1 MKKSSKRLIAGAVVL
16 LVASG
21 IVFKLV
27 SGNDEEPQYETRPT
41 VSVQTPSTGN
51 ITLYTDLTGTVEPAA
66 KAAVMPK
73 ISGEILEV
81 NFQAG
86 DTVQAG
92 QVLCKIDSDTLKT
105 LELQMQSASVA
116 ADTAARELARLQ
128 PLYAQGFVSQQQ
140 FQQAQDS
147 ATSARLA
154 YETAKTQ
161 YDLQVEYTTVTAPI
175 GGVIESR
182 GVELHDHVSPS
193 SQICVISGSDQLQV
207 KFGVTEKVMKNM
219 SVGEGVTIEKNGSS
233 YEGSVTEIGAMV
245 NASTGLYDAKAAISQ
260 GTGLTNGAKVK
271 LTVVMD
277 RAENV
282 MTVPVDAV
290 NYDNGQAFVYCYE
303 DGTAKKTMV
312 ESGIY
317 DGDTMEIKSGLTA
330 DSQVITSWS
339 NELVDGQQVLLDNG
353 QTEETETSTQEA
365 AAPETAASESEKA
378 GE

>member
-16 LVASG
+16 LVAAG
-21 IVFKLV
+21 FVFKLV
-27 SGNDEEPQYETRPT
+27 SGKEEAPQYETRPT
-41 VSVQTPSTGN
+41 VAIQTPVTGD
-51 ITLYTDLTGTVEPAA
+51 ITLYTELTGTVEPVSRAV
-66 KAAVMPK
+66 VMPK

-92 QVLCKIDSDTLKT
+92 QVLCKIDSDALRTM
-105 LELQMQSASVA
+105 ELQMQSASVA

-128 PLYAQGFVSQQQ
+128 PLFDGGFVSQQQ
-140 FQQAQDS
+140 FQQAQDA

-161 YDLQVEYTTVTAPI
+161 YDLQMEYTTVTAPI

-182 GVELHDHVSPS
+182 GIELHDHVSPS
-193 SQICVISGSDQLQV
+193 APICVISGGDQLQV
-207 KFGVTEKVMKNM
+207 NFGVTEKVMKNM
-219 SVGEGVTIEKNGSS
+219 NVGDALTVEKNGST
-233 YEGSVTEIGAMV
+233 YEGNLTEIGAMV
-245 NASTGLYDAKAAISQ
+245 NASGLYDAKAAVSQ
-260 GTGLTNGAKVK
+260 GASLTNGAKVK

-277 RAENV
+277 RAEGA

-290 NYDNGQAFVYCYE
+290 NYDNGNAFVYCYE

-312 ESGIY
+312 EAGIY
-317 DGDTMEIKSGLTA
+317 DSQNMEIISGLEA
-330 DSQVITSWS
+330 DSQVIVTWS
-339 NELVDGQQVLLDNG
+339 NELVDGQQVLLDDG
-353 QTEETETSTQEA
+353 QKEESSEGNADQETSA
-365 AAPETAASESEKA
+365 AESEKA

>member
-16 LVASG
+16 LVAAG
-21 IVFKLV
+21 FVFKLV
-27 SGNDEEPQYETRPT
+27 SGKEEAPQYETRPT
-41 VSVQTPSTGN
+41 VAVQTPVTGD
-51 ITLYTDLTGTVEPAA
+51 ITLYTELTGTVEPVSRAS
-66 KAAVMPK
+66 VMPK

-92 QVLCKIDSDTLKT
+92 QVLCKIDSDALRTM
-105 LELQMQSASVA
+105 ELQMQSASVA

-128 PLYAQGFVSQQQ
+128 PLFDGGFVSQQQ
-140 FQQAQDS
+140 FQQAQDA

-161 YDLQVEYTTVTAPI
+161 YDLQMEYTTVTAPI

-182 GVELHDHVSPS
+182 GIELHDHVSPS
-193 SQICVISGSDQLQV
+193 APICVISGGDQLQV
-207 KFGVTEKVMKNM
+207 NFGVTEKVMKNM
-219 SVGEGVTIEKNGSS
+219 NVGDALTVEKNGST
-233 YEGSVTEIGAMV
+233 YEGNLTEIGAMV
-245 NASTGLYDAKAAISQ
+245 NASGLYDAKAAVSQ
-260 GTGLTNGAKVK
+260 GASLTNGAKVK

-277 RAENV
+277 RAEGA

-290 NYDNGQAFVYCYE
+290 NYDNGNAFVYCYE

-312 ESGIY
+312 EAGIY
-317 DGDTMEIKSGLTA
+317 DSQNMEIISGLEA
-330 DSQVITSWS
+330 DSQVIVTWS
-339 NELVDGQQVLLDNG
+339 NELVDGQQVLLDDG
-353 QTEETETSTQEA
+353 QKEESSEGNADQETSA
-365 AAPETAASESEKA
+365 AESEKA

>member
-16 LVASG
+16 LVAAG
-21 IVFKLV
+21 FVFKLV
-27 SGNDEEPQYETRPT
+27 SGKEEAPQYETRPT
-41 VSVQTPSTGN
+41 VAVQTPVTGD
-51 ITLYTDLTGTVEPAA
+51 ITLYTELTGTVEPVSRAS
-66 KAAVMPK
+66 VMPK

-92 QVLCKIDSDTLKT
+92 QVLCKIDSDALRTM
-105 LELQMQSASVA
+105 ELQMQSASVA

-128 PLYAQGFVSQQQ
+128 PLFDGGFVSQQQ
-140 FQQAQDS
+140 FQQAQDA

-161 YDLQVEYTTVTAPI
+161 YDLQMEYTTVTAPI

-182 GVELHDHVSPS
+182 GIELHDHVSPS
-193 SQICVISGSDQLQV
+193 APICVISGGDQLQV
-207 KFGVTEKVMKNM
+207 NFGVTEKVMKNM
-219 SVGEGVTIEKNGSS
+219 TVGDALTVEKNGST
-233 YEGSVTEIGAMV
+233 YEGNLTEIGAMV
-245 NASTGLYDAKAAISQ
+245 NASGLYDAKAAVSQ
-260 GTGLTNGAKVK
+260 GASLTNGAKVK

-277 RAENV
+277 RAEGA

-290 NYDNGQAFVYCYE
+290 NYDNGNAFVYCYE

-312 ESGIY
+312 EAGIY
-317 DGDTMEIKSGLTA
+317 DSQNMEIISGLEA
-330 DSQVITSWS
+330 DSQVIVTWS
-339 NELVDGQQVLLDNG
+339 NELVDGQQVLLDDG
-353 QTEETETSTQEA
+353 QKEESSEGNADQETSA
-365 AAPETAASESEKA
+365 AESEKA

>member
-16 LVASG
+16 LVAAG
-21 IVFKLV
+21 FVFKLV
-27 SGNDEEPQYETRPT
+27 SGKEEAPQYETRPT
-41 VSVQTPSTGN
+41 VAVQTPVTGD
-51 ITLYTDLTGTVEPAA
+51 ITLYTELTGTVEPVSRAS
-66 KAAVMPK
+66 VMPK

-92 QVLCKIDSDTLKT
+92 QVLCKIDSDALRTM
-105 LELQMQSASVA
+105 ELQMQSASVA

-128 PLYAQGFVSQQQ
+128 PLFDGGFVSQQQ
-140 FQQAQDS
+140 FQQAQDA

-161 YDLQVEYTTVTAPI
+161 YDLQMEYTTVTAPI

-182 GVELHDHVSPS
+182 GIELHDHVSPS
-193 SQICVISGSDQLQV
+193 APICVISGGDQLQV
-207 KFGVTEKVMKNM
+207 NFGVTEKVMKNM
-219 SVGEGVTIEKNGSS
+219 NVGDALTVEKNGST
-233 YEGSVTEIGAMV
+233 YEGNLTEIGAMV
-245 NASTGLYDAKAAISQ
+245 NASGLYDAKAAVSQ
-260 GTGLTNGAKVK
+260 GASLTNGAKVK

-277 RAENV
+277 RAEGA

-290 NYDNGQAFVYCYE
+290 NYDNGNAFVYCYE

-312 ESGIY
+312 EAGIY
-317 DGDTMEIKSGLTA
+317 DSQNMEIISGLEA
-330 DSQVITSWS
+330 DSQVIVTWS
-339 NELVDGQQVLLDNG
+339 NELVDGQQVLLDDG
-353 QTEETETSTQEA
+353 QKEESSEGNADKETSA
-365 AAPETAASESEKA
+365 AESEKA

>member
-16 LVASG
+16 LVAAG
-21 IVFKLV
+21 FVFKLV
-27 SGNDEEPQYETRPT
+27 SGKEEAPQYETRPT
-41 VSVQTPSTGN
+41 VAVQTPVTGD
-51 ITLYTDLTGTVEPAA
+51 ITLYTELTGTVEPVSRAS
-66 KAAVMPK
+66 VMPK

-92 QVLCKIDSDTLKT
+92 QVLCKIDSDALRTM
-105 LELQMQSASVA
+105 ELQMQSASVA

-128 PLYAQGFVSQQQ
+128 PLFDGGFVSQQQ
-140 FQQAQDS
+140 FQQAQDA

-161 YDLQVEYTTVTAPI
+161 YDLQMEYTTVTAPI

-182 GVELHDHVSPS
+182 GIELHDHVSPS
-193 SQICVISGSDQLQV
+193 APICVISGGDQLQV
-207 KFGVTEKVMKNM
+207 NFGVTEKVMKNM
-219 SVGEGVTIEKNGSS
+219 NVGDALTVEKNGST
-233 YEGSVTEIGAMV
+233 YEGNLTEIGAMV
-245 NASTGLYDAKAAISQ
+245 NASGLYDAKAAVSQ
-260 GTGLTNGAKVK
+260 GASLTNGAKVK

-277 RAENV
+277 RAEGA

-290 NYDNGQAFVYCYE
+290 NYDNGNAFVYCYE

-312 ESGIY
+312 EAGIY
-317 DGDTMEIKSGLTA
+317 DSQNMEIISGLEA
-330 DSQVITSWS
+330 DSQVIVTWS
-339 NELVDGQQVLLDNG
+339 NELVDGQQVLLDDG
-353 QTEETETSTQEA
+353 QKEESSQGNADQETSA
-365 AAPETAASESEKA
+365 AESEKA

>member
-16 LVASG
+16 LVAAG

-219 SVGEGVTIEKNGSS
+219 SVGEGVTLSLIH
-233 YEGSVTEIGAMV
+233 I
-245 NASTGLYDAKAAISQ
+245 
-260 GTGLTNGAKVK
+260 
-271 LTVVMD
+271 
-277 RAENV
+277 
-282 MTVPVDAV
+282 
-290 NYDNGQAFVYCYE
+290 
-303 DGTAKKTMV
+303 
-312 ESGIY
+312 
-317 DGDTMEIKSGLTA
+317 
-330 DSQVITSWS
+330 
-339 NELVDGQQVLLDNG
+339 
-353 QTEETETSTQEA
+353 
-365 AAPETAASESEKA
+365 
-378 GE
+378 

>member
-16 LVASG
+16 LVAAG
-21 IVFKLV
+21 FVFKLV
-27 SGNDEEPQYETRPT
+27 SGKEEAPQYETRPT
-41 VSVQTPSTGN
+41 VAVQTPVTGD
-51 ITLYTDLTGTVEPAA
+51 ITLYTELTGTVEPVSRAS
-66 KAAVMPK
+66 VMPK

-92 QVLCKIDSDTLKT
+92 QVLCKIDSDALRTM
-105 LELQMQSASVA
+105 ELQMQSASVA

-128 PLYAQGFVSQQQ
+128 PLFAGGFVSPQQ
-140 FQQAQDS
+140 FQQAQDA

-161 YDLQVEYTTVTAPI
+161 YDLQMEYTTVTAPS

-182 GVELHDHVSPS
+182 GIELHDHVSPS
-193 SQICVISGSDQLQV
+193 APICVISGGDQLQV
-207 KFGVTEKVMKNM
+207 NFGVTEKVMKNM
-219 SVGEGVTIEKNGSS
+219 NVGDALTVEKNGST
-233 YEGSVTEIGAMV
+233 YEGNLTEIGAMV
-245 NASTGLYDAKAAISQ
+245 NASGLYDAKAAVSQ
-260 GTGLTNGAKVK
+260 GASLTNGAKVK

-277 RAENV
+277 RAEGA

-290 NYDNGQAFVYCYE
+290 NYDNGNAFVYCYE

-312 ESGIY
+312 EAGIY
-317 DGDTMEIKSGLTA
+317 DSQNMEIISGLEA
-330 DSQVITSWS
+330 DSQVIVTWS
-339 NELVDGQQVLLDNG
+339 NELVDGQQVLLDDG
-353 QTEETETSTQEA
+353 QKEESSEGNADQETSA
-365 AAPETAASESEKA
+365 AESEKA

>member
-16 LVASG
+16 LVAAG
-21 IVFKLV
+21 FVFKLV
-27 SGNDEEPQYETRPT
+27 SGKEEAPQYETRPT
-41 VSVQTPSTGN
+41 VAVQTPVTGD
-51 ITLYTDLTGTVEPAA
+51 ITLYTELTGTVEPVSRAS
-66 KAAVMPK
+66 VMPK

-92 QVLCKIDSDTLKT
+92 QVLCKIDSDALRTM
-105 LELQMQSASVA
+105 ELQMQSASVA

-128 PLYAQGFVSQQQ
+128 PLFDGGFVSQQQ
-140 FQQAQDS
+140 FQQAQDA

-161 YDLQVEYTTVTAPI
+161 YDLQMEYTTVTAPI

-182 GVELHDHVSPS
+182 GIELHDHVSPS
-193 SQICVISGSDQLQV
+193 APICVISGGDQLQV
-207 KFGVTEKVMKNM
+207 NFGVTEKVMKNM
-219 SVGEGVTIEKNGSS
+219 NVGDALTVEKNGST
-233 YEGSVTEIGAMV
+233 YEGNLTEIGAMV
-245 NASTGLYDAKAAISQ
+245 NASGLYDAKAAVSQ
-260 GTGLTNGAKVK
+260 GASLTNGAKVK

-277 RAENV
+277 RAEGA

-290 NYDNGQAFVYCYE
+290 NYDNGNAFVYCYE

-312 ESGIY
+312 EAGIY
-317 DGDTMEIKSGLTA
+317 DSQNMQIISGLEA
-330 DSQVITSWS
+330 DSQVIVTWS
-339 NELVDGQQVLLDNG
+339 NELVDGQQVLLDDG
-353 QTEETETSTQEA
+353 QKEESSEGNADQETSA
-365 AAPETAASESEKA
+365 AESEKA

>member
-16 LVASG
+16 LVAAG
-21 IVFKLV
+21 FVFKLV
-27 SGNDEEPQYETRPT
+27 SGKEEAPQYETRPT
-41 VSVQTPSTGN
+41 VAVQTPVTGD
-51 ITLYTDLTGTVEPAA
+51 ITLYTELTGTVEPVSRAS
-66 KAAVMPK
+66 VMPK

-92 QVLCKIDSDTLKT
+92 QVLCKIDSDALRTM
-105 LELQMQSASVA
+105 ELQMQSASVA

-128 PLYAQGFVSQQQ
+128 PLFDGGFVSQQQ
-140 FQQAQDS
+140 FQQAQDA

-161 YDLQVEYTTVTAPI
+161 YDLQMEYTTVTAPI

-182 GVELHDHVSPS
+182 GIELHDHVSPS
-193 SQICVISGSDQLQV
+193 APICVISGGDQLQV
-207 KFGVTEKVMKNM
+207 NFGVTEKVMKNM
-219 SVGEGVTIEKNGSS
+219 NVGDALTVEKNGST
-233 YEGSVTEIGAMV
+233 YEGNLTEIGAMV
-245 NASTGLYDAKAAISQ
+245 NASGLYDAKAAVSQ
-260 GTGLTNGAKVK
+260 GASLTNGAKVK

-277 RAENV
+277 CAEGA

-290 NYDNGQAFVYCYE
+290 NYDNGNAFVYCYE

-312 ESGIY
+312 EAGIY
-317 DGDTMEIKSGLTA
+317 DSQNMEIISGLEA
-330 DSQVITSWS
+330 DSQVIVTWS
-339 NELVDGQQVLLDNG
+339 NELVDGQQVLLDDG
-353 QTEETETSTQEA
+353 QKEESSEGNADQETSA
-365 AAPETAASESEKA
+365 AESEKA

>member
-16 LVASG
+16 LVAAG
-21 IVFKLV
+21 FVFKLV
-27 SGNDEEPQYETRPT
+27 SGKEEAPQYETRPT
-41 VSVQTPSTGN
+41 VAVQTPVTGD
-51 ITLYTDLTGTVEPAA
+51 ITLYTELTGTVEPVSRAS
-66 KAAVMPK
+66 VMPK

-92 QVLCKIDSDTLKT
+92 QVLCKIDSDALRTM
-105 LELQMQSASVA
+105 ELQMQSASVA

-128 PLYAQGFVSQQQ
+128 PLFDGGFVSQQQ
-140 FQQAQDS
+140 FQQAQDA

-161 YDLQVEYTTVTAPI
+161 YDLQMEYTTVTAPI

-182 GVELHDHVSPS
+182 GIELHDHVSPS
-193 SQICVISGSDQLQV
+193 ALICVISGGDQLQV
-207 KFGVTEKVMKNM
+207 NFGVTEKVMKNM
-219 SVGEGVTIEKNGSS
+219 NVGDALTVEKNGST
-233 YEGSVTEIGAMV
+233 YEGNLTEIGAMV
-245 NASTGLYDAKAAISQ
+245 NASGLYDAKAAVSQ
-260 GTGLTNGAKVK
+260 GASLTNGAKVK

-277 RAENV
+277 RAEGA

-290 NYDNGQAFVYCYE
+290 NYDNGNAFVYCYE

-312 ESGIY
+312 EAGIY
-317 DGDTMEIKSGLTA
+317 DSQNMEIISGLEA
-330 DSQVITSWS
+330 DSQVIVTWS
-339 NELVDGQQVLLDNG
+339 NELVDGQQVLLDDG
-353 QTEETETSTQEA
+353 QKEESSEGNADQETSA
-365 AAPETAASESEKA
+365 AESEKA

>member
-16 LVASG
+16 LVAAG
-21 IVFKLV
+21 FVFKLV
-27 SGNDEEPQYETRPT
+27 SGKEEAPQYETRPT
-41 VSVQTPSTGN
+41 VAVQTPVTGD
-51 ITLYTDLTGTVEPAA
+51 ITLYTELTGTVEPVSRAS
-66 KAAVMPK
+66 VMPK

-92 QVLCKIDSDTLKT
+92 QVLCKIDSDALRTM
-105 LELQMQSASVA
+105 ELQMQSASVA

-128 PLYAQGFVSQQQ
+128 PLFDGGFVSQQQ
-140 FQQAQDS
+140 FQQAQDA

-161 YDLQVEYTTVTAPI
+161 YDLQMEYTTVTAPI

-182 GVELHDHVSPS
+182 GIELHDHVSPS
-193 SQICVISGSDQLQV
+193 APICVISGGDQLQV
-207 KFGVTEKVMKNM
+207 NFGVTEKVMKNM
-219 SVGEGVTIEKNGSS
+219 NVGDALTVEKNGST
-233 YEGSVTEIGAMV
+233 YEGNLTEIGAMV
-245 NASTGLYDAKAAISQ
+245 NASGLYDAKAAVSQ
-260 GTGLTNGAKVK
+260 GASFTNGAKVK

-277 RAENV
+277 RAEGA

-290 NYDNGQAFVYCYE
+290 NYDNGNAFVYCYE

-312 ESGIY
+312 EAGIY
-317 DGDTMEIKSGLTA
+317 DSQNMEIISGLEA
-330 DSQVITSWS
+330 DSQVIVTWS
-339 NELVDGQQVLLDNG
+339 NELVDGQQVLLDDG
-353 QTEETETSTQEA
+353 QKEESSEGNADQETSA
-365 AAPETAASESEKA
+365 AESEKA

>member
-16 LVASG
+16 LVAAG
-21 IVFKLV
+21 FVFKLV
-27 SGNDEEPQYETRPT
+27 SGKEEAPQYETRPT
-41 VSVQTPSTGN
+41 VAVQTPVTGD
-51 ITLYTDLTGTVEPAA
+51 ITLYTELTGTVEPVSRAS
-66 KAAVMPK
+66 VMPK

-92 QVLCKIDSDTLKT
+92 QVLCKIDSDALRTM
-105 LELQMQSASVA
+105 ELQMQSASVA

-128 PLYAQGFVSQQQ
+128 PLFDGGFVSQQQ
-140 FQQAQDS
+140 FQQAQDA

-161 YDLQVEYTTVTAPI
+161 YDLQMEYTTVTAPI

-182 GVELHDHVSPS
+182 GIELHDHVSPS
-193 SQICVISGSDQLQV
+193 APICVISGGDQLQV
-207 KFGVTEKVMKNM
+207 NFGVTEKVMKNM
-219 SVGEGVTIEKNGSS
+219 NVGDALTVEKNGST
-233 YEGSVTEIGAMV
+233 YEGNLTEIGAMV
-245 NASTGLYDAKAAISQ
+245 NASGLYDAKAAVSQ
-260 GTGLTNGAKVK
+260 GASLTNGAKVK

-277 RAENV
+277 RAEDA

-290 NYDNGQAFVYCYE
+290 NYDNGNAFVYCYE

-312 ESGIY
+312 EAGIY
-317 DGDTMEIKSGLTA
+317 DSQNMEIISGLEA
-330 DSQVITSWS
+330 DSQVIVTWS
-339 NELVDGQQVLLDNG
+339 NELVDGQQVLLDDG
-353 QTEETETSTQEA
+353 QKEESSEGNADQETSA
-365 AAPETAASESEKA
+365 AESEKA

>member
-16 LVASG
+16 LVAAVF
-21 IVFKLV
+21 VFKLV
-27 SGNDEEPQYETRPT
+27 SGKEEAPQYETRPT
-41 VSVQTPSTGN
+41 VAVQTPVTGD
-51 ITLYTDLTGTVEPAA
+51 ITLYTELTGTVEPVSRAS
-66 KAAVMPK
+66 VMPK

-92 QVLCKIDSDTLKT
+92 QVLCKIDSDALRTM
-105 LELQMQSASVA
+105 ELQMQSASVA

-128 PLYAQGFVSQQQ
+128 PLFDGGFVSQQQ
-140 FQQAQDS
+140 FQQAQDA

-161 YDLQVEYTTVTAPI
+161 YDLQMEYTTVTAPI

-182 GVELHDHVSPS
+182 GIELHDHVSPS
-193 SQICVISGSDQLQV
+193 APICVISGGDQLQV
-207 KFGVTEKVMKNM
+207 NFGVTEKVMKNM
-219 SVGEGVTIEKNGSS
+219 NVGDDLTVEKNGST
-233 YEGSVTEIGAMV
+233 YEGNLTEIGAMV
-245 NASTGLYDAKAAISQ
+245 NASGLYDAKAAVSQ
-260 GTGLTNGAKVK
+260 GASLTNGAKVK

-277 RAENV
+277 RAEGA

-290 NYDNGQAFVYCYE
+290 NYDNGNAFVYCYE

-312 ESGIY
+312 EAGIY
-317 DGDTMEIKSGLTA
+317 DSQNMEIISGLEA
-330 DSQVITSWS
+330 DSQVIVTWS
-339 NELVDGQQVLLDNG
+339 NELVDGQQVLLDDG
-353 QTEETETSTQEA
+353 QKEESSEGNADQETSA
-365 AAPETAASESEKA
+365 AESEKA

>member
-16 LVASG
+16 LVAAG
-21 IVFKLV
+21 FVFKLV
-27 SGNDEEPQYETRPT
+27 SGKEEAPQYETRPT
-41 VSVQTPSTGN
+41 VAVQTPVTGD
-51 ITLYTDLTGTVEPAA
+51 ITLYTELTGTVEPVSRAS
-66 KAAVMPK
+66 VMPK

-92 QVLCKIDSDTLKT
+92 QVLCKIDSDALRTM
-105 LELQMQSASVA
+105 ELQMQSASVA

-128 PLYAQGFVSQQQ
+128 PLFDGGFVSQQQ
-140 FQQAQDS
+140 FQQAQDA

-161 YDLQVEYTTVTAPI
+161 YDLQMEYTTVTAPI

-182 GVELHDHVSPS
+182 GIELHDHVSPS
-193 SQICVISGSDQLQV
+193 APICVISGGDQRQL

-219 SVGEGVTIEKNGSS
+219 NVGDALTVEKNGST
-233 YEGSVTEIGAMV
+233 YEGNLTEIGAMV
-245 NASTGLYDAKAAISQ
+245 NASGLYDAKAAVSQ
-260 GTGLTNGAKVK
+260 GASLTNGAKVK

-277 RAENV
+277 RAEGA

-290 NYDNGQAFVYCYE
+290 NYDNGNAFVYCYE

-312 ESGIY
+312 EAGIY
-317 DGDTMEIKSGLTA
+317 DSQNMEIISGLEA
-330 DSQVITSWS
+330 DSQVIVTWS
-339 NELVDGQQVLLDNG
+339 NELVDGQQVLLDDG
-353 QTEETETSTQEA
+353 QKEESSEGNADQETSA
-365 AAPETAASESEKA
+365 AESEKA

>member
-16 LVASG
+16 LVAAG
-21 IVFKLV
+21 FVFKLV
-27 SGNDEEPQYETRPT
+27 SGKEEAPQYETRPT
-41 VSVQTPSTGN
+41 VAVQTPVTGD
-51 ITLYTDLTGTVEPAA
+51 ITLYTELTGTVEPVSRAS
-66 KAAVMPK
+66 VMPK

-92 QVLCKIDSDTLKT
+92 QVLCKIDSDALRTM
-105 LELQMQSASVA
+105 ELQMQSASVA

-128 PLYAQGFVSQQQ
+128 PLFDGGFVSQQQ
-140 FQQAQDS
+140 FQQAQDA

-161 YDLQVEYTTVTAPI
+161 YDLQMEYTTVTAPI

-182 GVELHDHVSPS
+182 GIELHDHVSPS
-193 SQICVISGSDQLQV
+193 APICVISGGDQLQV
-207 KFGVTEKVMKNM
+207 NFGVTEKVMKNM
-219 SVGEGVTIEKNGSS
+219 NVGDALTVEKNGST
-233 YEGSVTEIGAMV
+233 YEGNLTEIGAMV
-245 NASTGLYDAKAAISQ
+245 NASGLYDAKAAVSQ
-260 GTGLTNGAKVK
+260 GASLTNGAKVK

-277 RAENV
+277 RAEGA

-290 NYDNGQAFVYCYE
+290 NYDNGNAFVYCYE

-312 ESGIY
+312 EAGIY
-317 DGDTMEIKSGLTA
+317 DSQNMEIISGLEA
-330 DSQVITSWS
+330 DSQVIVTWS
-339 NELVDGQQVLLDNG
+339 NELVDGQQVLLDDG
-353 QTEETETSTQEA
+353 QKEESSEGNADQETPA
-365 AAPETAASESEKA
+365 AESEKA

>member
-16 LVASG
+16 LVAG
-21 IVFKLV
+21 GFVFKLV
-27 SGNDEEPQYETRPT
+27 SGKEEAPQYETRPT
-41 VSVQTPSTGN
+41 VAVQTPVTGD
-51 ITLYTDLTGTVEPAA
+51 ITLYTELTGTVEPVSRAS
-66 KAAVMPK
+66 VMPK

-92 QVLCKIDSDTLKT
+92 QVLCKIDSDALRTM
-105 LELQMQSASVA
+105 ELQMQSASVA

-128 PLYAQGFVSQQQ
+128 PLFDGGFVSQQQ
-140 FQQAQDS
+140 FQQAQDA

-161 YDLQVEYTTVTAPI
+161 YDLQMEYTTVTAPI

-182 GVELHDHVSPS
+182 GIELHDHVSPS
-193 SQICVISGSDQLQV
+193 APICVISGGDQLQV
-207 KFGVTEKVMKNM
+207 NFGVTEKVMKNM
-219 SVGEGVTIEKNGSS
+219 NVGDALTVEKNGST
-233 YEGSVTEIGAMV
+233 YEGNLTEIGAMV
-245 NASTGLYDAKAAISQ
+245 NASGLYDAKAAVSQ
-260 GTGLTNGAKVK
+260 GASLTNGAKVK

-277 RAENV
+277 RAEGA

-290 NYDNGQAFVYCYE
+290 NYDNGNAFVYCYE

-312 ESGIY
+312 EAGIY
-317 DGDTMEIKSGLTA
+317 DSQNMEIISGLEA
-330 DSQVITSWS
+330 DSQVIVTWS
-339 NELVDGQQVLLDNG
+339 NELVDGQQVLLDDG
-353 QTEETETSTQEA
+353 QKEESSEGNADQETSA
-365 AAPETAASESEKA
+365 AESEKA

>member
-16 LVASG
+16 LVAAG
-21 IVFKLV
+21 FVFKLV
-27 SGNDEEPQYETRPT
+27 SGKEEAPQYETRPT
-41 VSVQTPSTGN
+41 VAVQTPVTGD
-51 ITLYTDLTGTVEPAA
+51 ITLYTELTGTVEPVSRAS
-66 KAAVMPK
+66 VMPK

-92 QVLCKIDSDTLKT
+92 QVLCKIDSDALRTM
-105 LELQMQSASVA
+105 ELQMQSASVA

-128 PLYAQGFVSQQQ
+128 PLFDGGFVSQQQ
-140 FQQAQDS
+140 LQQAQDA

-161 YDLQVEYTTVTAPI
+161 YDLQMEYTTVTAPI

-182 GVELHDHVSPS
+182 GIELHDHVSPS
-193 SQICVISGSDQLQV
+193 APICVISGGDQLQV
-207 KFGVTEKVMKNM
+207 NFGVTEKVMKNM
-219 SVGEGVTIEKNGSS
+219 NVGDALTVEKNGST
-233 YEGSVTEIGAMV
+233 YEGNLTEIGAMV
-245 NASTGLYDAKAAISQ
+245 NASGLYDAKAAVSQ
-260 GTGLTNGAKVK
+260 GASLTNGAKVK

-277 RAENV
+277 RAEGA

-290 NYDNGQAFVYCYE
+290 NYDNGNAFVYCYE

-312 ESGIY
+312 EAGIY
-317 DGDTMEIKSGLTA
+317 DSQNMEIISGLEA
-330 DSQVITSWS
+330 DSQVIVTWS
-339 NELVDGQQVLLDNG
+339 NELVDGQQVLLDDG
-353 QTEETETSTQEA
+353 QKEESSEGNADQETSA
-365 AAPETAASESEKA
+365 AESEKA

>member
-16 LVASG
+16 LVAAG
-21 IVFKLV
+21 FVFKLV
-27 SGNDEEPQYETRPT
+27 SGKEEAPQYETRPT
-41 VSVQTPSTGN
+41 VAVQTPVTGD
-51 ITLYTDLTGTVEPAA
+51 ITLYTELTGTVEPVSRAS
-66 KAAVMPK
+66 VMPK

-92 QVLCKIDSDTLKT
+92 QVLCKIDSDALRTM
-105 LELQMQSASVA
+105 ELQMQSASVA

-128 PLYAQGFVSQQQ
+128 PLFDGGFVSQQQ
-140 FQQAQDS
+140 FQQAQDA

-161 YDLQVEYTTVTAPI
+161 YDLQMEYTTVTAPI

-182 GVELHDHVSPS
+182 GIELHDHVSPS
-193 SQICVISGSDQLQV
+193 APICVISGGDQLQV
-207 KFGVTEKVMKNM
+207 NFGVTEKVMKNM
-219 SVGEGVTIEKNGSS
+219 NVGDALTVEKNGST
-233 YEGSVTEIGAMV
+233 YEGNLTEIGAMV
-245 NASTGLYDAKAAISQ
+245 NASGLYDAKAAVSQ
-260 GTGLTNGAKVK
+260 GASLTNGAKVK

-277 RAENV
+277 RAEGA

-290 NYDNGQAFVYCYE
+290 NYDNGNAFVYCYE

-312 ESGIY
+312 EAGIY
-317 DGDTMEIKSGLTA
+317 DSQNMEIISGLEA
-330 DSQVITSWS
+330 DSQVIVTWS
-339 NELVDGQQVLLDNG
+339 NELVDGQQVLVDDG
-353 QTEETETSTQEA
+353 QKEESSEGNADQETSA
-365 AAPETAASESEKA
+365 AESEKA

>member
-16 LVASG
+16 LVAAG
-21 IVFKLV
+21 FVFKLV
-27 SGNDEEPQYETRPT
+27 SGKEEAPQYETRPT
-41 VSVQTPSTGN
+41 VAVQTPVTGD
-51 ITLYTDLTGTVEPAA
+51 ITLYTELTGTVEPVSRAS
-66 KAAVMPK
+66 VMPK

-92 QVLCKIDSDTLKT
+92 QVLCKIDSDALRTM
-105 LELQMQSASVA
+105 ELQMQSASVA

-128 PLYAQGFVSQQQ
+128 PLFDGGFVSQQQ
-140 FQQAQDS
+140 FQQAQDA

-161 YDLQVEYTTVTAPI
+161 YDLQMEYTTVTAPI

-182 GVELHDHVSPS
+182 GIELHDHVSPS
-193 SQICVISGSDQLQV
+193 APICVISGGDQLQV
-207 KFGVTEKVMKNM
+207 NFGITEKVMKNM
-219 SVGEGVTIEKNGSS
+219 NVGDALTVEKNGST
-233 YEGSVTEIGAMV
+233 YEGNLTEIGAMV
-245 NASTGLYDAKAAISQ
+245 NASGLYDAKAAVSQ
-260 GTGLTNGAKVK
+260 GASLTNGAKVK

-277 RAENV
+277 RAEGA

-290 NYDNGQAFVYCYE
+290 NYDNGNAFVYCYE

-312 ESGIY
+312 EAGIY
-317 DGDTMEIKSGLTA
+317 DSQNMEIISGLEA
-330 DSQVITSWS
+330 DSQVIVTWS
-339 NELVDGQQVLLDNG
+339 NELVDGQQVLLDDG
-353 QTEETETSTQEA
+353 QKEESSEGNADQETSA
-365 AAPETAASESEKA
+365 AESEKA

>member
-16 LVASG
+16 LVAAG
-21 IVFKLV
+21 FVFKLV
-27 SGNDEEPQYETRPT
+27 SGKEEAPQYETRPT
-41 VSVQTPSTGN
+41 VAVQTPVTGD
-51 ITLYTDLTGTVEPAA
+51 ITLYTELTGTVEPVSRAY
-66 KAAVMPK
+66 VMPK

-92 QVLCKIDSDTLKT
+92 QVLCKIDSDASRTM
-105 LELQMQSASVA
+105 ELQMQSASVA

-128 PLYAQGFVSQQQ
+128 PLFDGGFVSQQQ
-140 FQQAQDS
+140 FQQAQDA

-161 YDLQVEYTTVTAPI
+161 YDLQMEYTTVTAPI

-182 GVELHDHVSPS
+182 GIELHDHVSPS
-193 SQICVISGSDQLQV
+193 APICVISGGDQLQV
-207 KFGVTEKVMKNM
+207 NFGVTEKVMKNM
-219 SVGEGVTIEKNGSS
+219 NVGDALTVEKNGST
-233 YEGSVTEIGAMV
+233 YEGNLTEIGAMV
-245 NASTGLYDAKAAISQ
+245 NASGLYDAKAAVSQ
-260 GTGLTNGAKVK
+260 GASLTNGAKVK

-277 RAENV
+277 RAEGA

-290 NYDNGQAFVYCYE
+290 NYDNGNAFVYCYE

-312 ESGIY
+312 EAGIY
-317 DGDTMEIKSGLTA
+317 DSQNMEIISGLEA
-330 DSQVITSWS
+330 DSQVIVTWS
-339 NELVDGQQVLLDNG
+339 NELVDGQQVLLDDG
-353 QTEETETSTQEA
+353 QKEESSEGNADQETSA
-365 AAPETAASESEKA
+365 AESEKA

>member
-16 LVASG
+16 LVAAG
-21 IVFKLV
+21 FVFKLV
-27 SGNDEEPQYETRPT
+27 SGKEEAPQYETRPT
-41 VSVQTPSTGN
+41 VAVQTPVTGD
-51 ITLYTDLTGTVEPAA
+51 ITLYTELTGTVEPVSRAS
-66 KAAVMPK
+66 VMPK

-92 QVLCKIDSDTLKT
+92 QVLCKIDSDALRTM
-105 LELQMQSASVA
+105 ELQMQSASVA

-128 PLYAQGFVSQQQ
+128 PLFDGGFVSQQQ
-140 FQQAQDS
+140 FQQAQDA

-161 YDLQVEYTTVTAPI
+161 YDLQMEYTTVTAPI

-182 GVELHDHVSPS
+182 GIELHDHVSPS
-193 SQICVISGSDQLQV
+193 APICVISGGDQLQV
-207 KFGVTEKVMKNM
+207 NFGVTEKVMKNM
-219 SVGEGVTIEKNGSS
+219 NVGDALTVEKNGST
-233 YEGSVTEIGAMV
+233 YEGNLTEIGAMV
-245 NASTGLYDAKAAISQ
+245 NASGLYDAKAAVSQ
-260 GTGLTNGAKVK
+260 GASLTNGAKVK

-277 RAENV
+277 RAECA

-290 NYDNGQAFVYCYE
+290 NYDNGNAFVYCYE

-312 ESGIY
+312 EAGIY
-317 DGDTMEIKSGLTA
+317 DSQNMEIISGLEA
-330 DSQVITSWS
+330 DSQVIVTWS
-339 NELVDGQQVLLDNG
+339 NELVDGQQVLLDDG
-353 QTEETETSTQEA
+353 QKEESSEGNADQETSA
-365 AAPETAASESEKA
+365 AESEKA

>member
-16 LVASG
+16 LVAAG
-21 IVFKLV
+21 FVFKLV
-27 SGNDEEPQYETRPT
+27 SGKEEAPQYETRPT
-41 VSVQTPSTGN
+41 VAVQTPVTGD
-51 ITLYTDLTGTVEPAA
+51 ITLYTELTGTVEPVSRAS
-66 KAAVMPK
+66 VMPK

-92 QVLCKIDSDTLKT
+92 QVLCKIDSDALRTM
-105 LELQMQSASVA
+105 ELQMQSASVA

-128 PLYAQGFVSQQQ
+128 PLFDGGFVSQQQ
-140 FQQAQDS
+140 FQQAQDA

-161 YDLQVEYTTVTAPI
+161 YDLQMEYTTVTAPI

-182 GVELHDHVSPS
+182 GIELHDHVSPS
-193 SQICVISGSDQLQV
+193 APICVISGGDQLQV
-207 KFGVTEKVMKNM
+207 NFGVTEKVMKNM
-219 SVGEGVTIEKNGSS
+219 NVGDALTVEKNGST
-233 YEGSVTEIGAMV
+233 YEGNLTEIGAMV
-245 NASTGLYDAKAAISQ
+245 NASGLYDAKAAVSQ
-260 GTGLTNGAKVK
+260 GASLTNGAKVK

-277 RAENV
+277 RAEGA

-290 NYDNGQAFVYCYE
+290 NYDNGNAFVYCYE

-312 ESGIY
+312 ETGIY
-317 DGDTMEIKSGLTA
+317 DSQNMEIISGLEA
-330 DSQVITSWS
+330 DSQVIVTWS
-339 NELVDGQQVLLDNG
+339 NELVDGQQVLLDDG
-353 QTEETETSTQEA
+353 QKEESSEGNADQETSA
-365 AAPETAASESEKA
+365 AESEKA

>member
-16 LVASG
+16 LVAAG
-21 IVFKLV
+21 FVFKLV
-27 SGNDEEPQYETRPT
+27 SGKEEAPQYETRPT
-41 VSVQTPSTGN
+41 VAVQTPVTGD
-51 ITLYTDLTGTVEPAA
+51 ITLYTEFTGTVEPVSRAS
-66 KAAVMPK
+66 VMPK

-92 QVLCKIDSDTLKT
+92 QVLCKIDSDALRTM
-105 LELQMQSASVA
+105 ELQMQSASVA

-128 PLYAQGFVSQQQ
+128 PLFDGGFVSQQQ
-140 FQQAQDS
+140 FQQAQDA

-161 YDLQVEYTTVTAPI
+161 YDLQMEYTTVTAPI

-182 GVELHDHVSPS
+182 GIELHDHVSPS
-193 SQICVISGSDQLQV
+193 APICVISGGDQLQV
-207 KFGVTEKVMKNM
+207 NFGVTEKVMKNM
-219 SVGEGVTIEKNGSS
+219 NVGDALTVEKNGST
-233 YEGSVTEIGAMV
+233 YEGNLTEIGAMV
-245 NASTGLYDAKAAISQ
+245 NASGLYDAKAAVSQ
-260 GTGLTNGAKVK
+260 GASLTNGAKVK

-277 RAENV
+277 RAEGA

-290 NYDNGQAFVYCYE
+290 NYDNGNAFVYCYE

-312 ESGIY
+312 EAGIY
-317 DGDTMEIKSGLTA
+317 DSQNMEIISGLEA
-330 DSQVITSWS
+330 DSQVIVTWS
-339 NELVDGQQVLLDNG
+339 NELVDGQQVLLDDG
-353 QTEETETSTQEA
+353 QKEESSEGNADQETSA
-365 AAPETAASESEKA
+365 AESEKA